1 MISSPLLF
9 SSFVAHPFTL
19 QSDAPNHSTWSRR
32 NSPLFSRNVC
42 RQALVYWSILYGA
55 RPSVLRKIGYLTFEL
70 FKSRA
75 SSRPRTVLQILS
87 PYLAA
92 ILIEKGDSDASARF
106 SDRGRSATWWQSSEF
121 ADYIKTLGSRR
132 LSPFPSTTR
141 Y

>member
-19 QSDAPNHSTWSRR
+19 QSDALNDSTWSRR

-55 RPSVLRKIGYLTFEL
+55 RPSVLRKIGYLSFEW

-75 SSRPRTVLQILS
+75 SSRPRAVLQILS
-87 PYLAA
+87 PYPAA
-92 ILIEKGDSDASARF
+92 ILIEKEIRMRVPGF
-106 SDRGRSATWWQSSEF
+106 LIGGRSATWWQSSEF
-121 ADYIKTLGSRR
+121 ADYIKTLGSQR